1 MRDLF
6 KTLVVGII
14 MFAAPSVF
22 AEQYKVLV
30 LPDNIV
36 TENEAV
42 DSYIYNAT
50 SEFFAN
56 EVINILNKTDY
67 IKSPTVSEER
77 KFLKSSPSM
86 MMPAK
91 NLTNKF
97 RTSYNVDYV
106 QLKKIA
112 QKSQARYVLLL
123 TSAIDS
129 ENYILRRTFWDF
141 INIAGA
147 TVVDPAYKIN
157 TYAVLV
163 DTQNNTTLWSNTFYK
178 TISVVENR
186 IITRGPSPQT
196 EQLSKIRDYSRM
208 LCPEIAQN
216 VQQNVLPPQAYSKE
230 SNQIYYDMGN
240 FDNVFTKKYRRWHK
254 EGGKDYN
261 VAKTRVE
268 NQVSITKEKINAA
281 KEKSQERARQRQEKR
296 ALELQ
301 EKELQKQ
308 LEVKAE
314 PVLESKQTIT
324 PQTKINIREENNI
337 KDINYRKYNEDQSLY
352 MPVIIQ
358 KTKKNNLFGNFD
370 NTRPKLRDYNY

>member
-6 KTLVVGII
+6 KILVVGII
-14 MFAAPSVF
+14 MFAAPCVF

-30 LPDNIV
+30 IPDNIV

-56 EVINILNKTDY
+56 EVINILNQTDY

-77 KFLKSSPSM
+77 KLLKSNAYM
-86 MMPAK
+86 MIPAK
-91 NLTNKF
+91 NLTTRF
-97 RTSYNVDYV
+97 RTSYNIDFV

-112 QKSQARYVLLL
+112 TKSQARYALLI

-141 INIAGA
+141 INIPGA

-157 TYAVLV
+157 TYAALV
-163 DTQNNTTLWSNTFYK
+163 DTQNNTVLWSNTFYK

-216 VQQNVLPPQAYSKE
+216 VQLKVLPPQTYDKE

-254 EGGKDYN
+254 EGGKDYA
-261 VAKTRVE
+261 VAKSRVDAQIA
-268 NQVSITKEKINAA
+268 NTKEKINDT
-281 KEKSQERARQRQEKR
+281 KEKTKSRYQQFKEDRAQRAQEK
-296 ALELQ
+296 A
-301 EKELQKQ
+301 LQKQ

-314 PVLESKQTIT
+314 PVMENNSA
-324 PQTKINIREENNI
+324 TKPAVQENNI
-337 KDINYRKYNEDQSLY
+337 QNINYKKNLDDQSLY
-352 MPVIIQ
+352 TPINIQ
-358 KTKKNNLFGNFD
+358 RTRKNNLYGNFD
-370 NTRPKLRDYNY
+370 NTRPPLRDYN

>member
-6 KTLVVGII
+6 KILVVGII
-14 MFAAPSVF
+14 MFAAPCVF

-30 LPDNIV
+30 IPDNIV

-56 EVINILNKTDY
+56 EVINILNQTDY

-77 KFLKSSPSM
+77 KLLKSNASTM
-86 MMPAK
+86 IPAK
-91 NLTNKF
+91 NLTTRF
-97 RTSYNVDYV
+97 RTSYNIDFV
-106 QLKKIA
+106 QLKKITT
-112 QKSQARYVLLL
+112 KSQARYALLI

-141 INIAGA
+141 VNIPGA

-157 TYAVLV
+157 TYAALV
-163 DTQNNTTLWSNTFYK
+163 DTQNNTVLWSNTFYK

-216 VQQNVLPPQAYSKE
+216 VQLKVLPPQTYNKE

-254 EGGKDYN
+254 EGGKDYA
-261 VAKTRVE
+261 VAKSRVDAQIA
-268 NQVSITKEKINAA
+268 NTKEKINDT
-281 KEKSQERARQRQEKR
+281 KEKTKSRYQQFKEDRAQRAQEK
-296 ALELQ
+296 A
-301 EKELQKQ
+301 LQKQ

-314 PVLESKQTIT
+314 PVMENNSA
-324 PQTKINIREENNI
+324 TKPAIQENNI
-337 KDINYRKYNEDQSLY
+337 QNINYKKNLDDQSLY
-352 MPVIIQ
+352 TPINIQ
-358 KTKKNNLFGNFD
+358 RTRKNNLYGNFD
-370 NTRPKLRDYNY
+370 NTRPPLRDYN

>member
-6 KTLVVGII
+6 KILVVGII
-14 MFAAPSVF
+14 MFAAPCVF

-30 LPDNIV
+30 IPDNIV

-56 EVINILNKTDY
+56 EVINILNQTDY

-77 KFLKSSPSM
+77 KLLKSNAYM
-86 MMPAK
+86 MIPAK
-91 NLTNKF
+91 NLTTRF
-97 RTSYNVDYV
+97 RTSYNIDFV

-112 QKSQARYVLLL
+112 TKSQARYALLI

-141 INIAGA
+141 VNIPGA

-157 TYAVLV
+157 TYAALV
-163 DTQNNTTLWSNTFYK
+163 DTQNNTVLWSNTFYK

-216 VQQNVLPPQAYSKE
+216 VQLKVLPPQTYDKE

-254 EGGKDYN
+254 EGGKDYA
-261 VAKTRVE
+261 VAKSRVDAQIA
-268 NQVSITKEKINAA
+268 NTKEKINDT
-281 KEKSQERARQRQEKR
+281 KEKTKSRYQQFKEDRAQRAQEK
-296 ALELQ
+296 A
-301 EKELQKQ
+301 LQKQ

-314 PVLESKQTIT
+314 PVMENNSA
-324 PQTKINIREENNI
+324 TKPAVQENNI
-337 KDINYRKYNEDQSLY
+337 QNINYKKNLDNQSLY
-352 MPVIIQ
+352 TPINIQ
-358 KTKKNNLFGNFD
+358 RTRKNNLYGNFD
-370 NTRPKLRDYNY
+370 NTRPPLRDYN

>member
-6 KTLVVGII
+6 KILVVGII
-14 MFAAPSVF
+14 MFAAPCVF

-30 LPDNIV
+30 IPDNIV

-56 EVINILNKTDY
+56 EVINILNQTDY

-77 KFLKSSPSM
+77 KLLKSNASAM
-86 MMPAK
+86 IPAK
-91 NLTNKF
+91 NLTTRF
-97 RTSYNVDYV
+97 RTSYNIDFV

-112 QKSQARYVLLL
+112 TKSQARYALLI

-141 INIAGA
+141 INIPGA
-147 TVVDPAYKIN
+147 TVIDPAYKIN
-157 TYAVLV
+157 TYAALV
-163 DTQNNTTLWSNTFYK
+163 DTQNNTVLWSNTFYK

-216 VQQNVLPPQAYSKE
+216 VQLKVLPPQTYDKE

-254 EGGKDYN
+254 EGGKDYA
-261 VAKTRVE
+261 VAKSRVDAQIA
-268 NQVSITKEKINAA
+268 NTKEKINDT
-281 KEKSQERARQRQEKR
+281 KEKTKSRYQQFKEDRAQRAQEK
-296 ALELQ
+296 A
-301 EKELQKQ
+301 LQKQ

-314 PVLESKQTIT
+314 PVISKPAQVDS
-324 PQTKINIREENNI
+324 PKVENNVHN
-337 KDINYRKYNEDQSLY
+337 INFKKSTVLEDQSLY
-352 MPVIIQ
+352 TPLNIQ
-358 KTKKNNLFGNFD
+358 KTRKNNLYGEFD
-370 NTRPKLRDYNY
+370 NSRPPLRDYN